1 MRSDNASSAPAKAK
15 KRLLLVIPP
24 VLVLAVCVFH
34 RQLAPLVK
42 AVGDLYTCPFRLVTG
57 IHCPGCGGTR
67 SMLELMQGH
76 LFRAIHDNPA
86 APALVL
92 VLVLW
97 YAEAVFA
104 AFGKKVRLIPR
115 SIWFWAIAAV
125 LHLIWAILRLFIPE
139 MLPLPLSSSLM

>member
-1 MRSDNASSAPAKAK
+1 MPAESFQAK
-15 KRLLLVIPP
+15 KRWVLVIPP

-34 RQLAPLVK
+34 RQLTPMVK
-42 AVGDLYTCPFRLVTG
+42 AVGDLYTCPLRLVTG

-92 VLVLW
+92 VVLLW
-97 YAEAVFA
+97 YAEAVLA
-104 AFGKKVRLIPR
+104 AFGKPVKLIPR
-115 SIWFWAIAAV
+115 SLWFWGIAVAV
-125 LHLIWAILRLFIPE
+125 HLTWAVLRLFIPA
-139 MLPLPLSSSLM
+139 MLPLAL